1 MPYVRLIYV
10 LCLRRSYLLTI
21 ATSLWCESLGL
32 IESLCVTYELLR
44 GWTYELFLEGGV
56 TGTCD
61 EDFFSFTDN
70 VVPSCIVSISFAS
83 ELAGFSVSGTPPVSD
98 FSCFCCSSL
107 LVSESLVSKLLLA
120 ADAVIELVSE
130 TSIRD
135 SAETFFLASTLYCG
149 STLRRWST

>member
-1 MPYVRLIYV
+1 MPYVHLIYV

-32 IESLCVTYELLR
+32 IESLWVTYELLR

-61 EDFFSFTDN
+61 EDFFSF

-83 ELAGFSVSGTPPVSD
+83 GQAGFSVSGTPPVSD
-98 FSCFCCSSL
+98 FSCFCCTSL